1 MGRAS
6 ARPWHLR
13 ANFLAISGFGED
25 IAARRVTMFDSLSE
39 KLQSVFKNLRG
50 YGKLTE
56 KNVADA
62 LREVRL
68 ALLEADVNY
77 KVAKDFIEKTKQ
89 RALGQEV
96 LNSVTPGQQIIKIV
110 HDELVALMGGD
121 APAFAEASA
130 GQFPSGRDLPLGNWM
145 MVGLHGC
152 GKTTTCGKLAKLLAK
167 QGRKPLLVACDVYRP
182 AAIDQLET
190 LGNQVQVPVFAM
202 RGETDVVKIAKQ
214 AMTFAQAQDRNT
226 VIFDTAGRLHID
238 EELVQELV
246 RMKEVLTPQEILLV
260 ADSATGQEAVNI
272 AEHFDKALSITGIV
286 LTKLDGDARG
296 GAALSMR
303 AVTGKPIKFAGVG
316 EKLDDLEPFYA
327 ERMAGRI
334 LGMGDVV
341 SLVEKAQETFD
352 AEKAEEMQ
360 AKIADQSLN
369 LEDFLSQLQQ
379 LKKLGPLENLLGMLP
394 GMSKM
399 PDLSVGESQ
408 LKRIEAIIHS
418 MTPAERRAPEIL
430 NAGRRTRIARGS
442 GTSVAEVNDLLKQF
456 NAMKKMMKEMG
467 KMQKAMGRKGMLP
480 KMRLGR

>member
-1 MGRAS
+1 
-6 ARPWHLR
+6 
-13 ANFLAISGFGED
+13 
-25 IAARRVTMFDSLSE
+25 MFDSLSE

-77 KVAKDFIEKTKQ
+77 KVAKEFIERTKQ

-96 LNSVTPGQQIIKIV
+96 LTSVTPGQQIVKIV
-110 HDELVALMGGD
+110 HDELVALMGG
-121 APAFAEASA
+121 ESTQA
-130 GQFPSGRDLPLGNWM
+130 GTPVPPTKSGNWR

-167 QGRKPLLVACDVYRP
+167 QGRKPLLVACDVHRP

-190 LGNQVQVPVFAM
+190 LGKQLQIPVFSM
-202 RGETDVVKIAKQ
+202 RGETDVVKISRQ
-214 AMTFAQAQDRNT
+214 AAAFAQSQDRNV

-246 RMKEVLTPQEILLV
+246 RMKEALAPQEILLV
-260 ADSATGQEAVNI
+260 ADAATGQEAVNI
-272 AEHFDKALSITGIV
+272 AEHFNKALDITGIV

-327 ERMAGRI
+327 GRMAGRI

-341 SLVEKAQETFD
+341 GLVEKAQETFD
-352 AEKAEEMQ
+352 AKKAEELQ
-360 AKIADQSLN
+360 EKIADESLN

-408 LKRIEAIIHS
+408 LKRIEAIIQS
-418 MTPAERRAPEIL
+418 MTPLERRRPEIL

-442 GTSVAEVNDLLKQF
+442 GTKVAEVNDLLKQF
-456 NAMKKMMKEMG
+456 NAMKRMMKEMG
-467 KMQKAMGRKGMLP
+467 KMQKAMARKGVMP

>member
-1 MGRAS
+1 
-6 ARPWHLR
+6 
-13 ANFLAISGFGED
+13 
-25 IAARRVTMFDSLSE
+25 MFDSLSE

-77 KVAKDFIEKTKQ
+77 KVAKDFIERTKQ

-96 LNSVTPGQQIIKIV
+96 LTSVTPGQQIVKIV
-110 HDELVALMGGD
+110 HDELVMLMGGD
-121 APAFAEASA
+121 TDGVLGQRALPA
-130 GQFPSGRDLPLGNWM
+130 GNWM

-152 GKTTTCGKLAKLLAK
+152 GKTTTCGKLAKFLTK
-167 QGRKPLLVACDVYRP
+167 QGRKSLLVACDVHRP

-190 LGNQVQVPVFAM
+190 LGKQMQVPVFSM
-202 RGETDVVKIAKQ
+202 RGEADAVKISKQ
-214 AMTFAQAQDRNT
+214 AMAFAQSQDRSP

-238 EELVQELV
+238 EVLVQELI
-246 RMKEVLTPQEILLV
+246 RMKDALVPQEILLV
-260 ADSATGQEAVNI
+260 ADAATGQEAVNI

-316 EKLDDLEPFYA
+316 EKLDDLEPFHA

-341 SLVEKAQETFD
+341 GLVEKAQETFD
-352 AEKAEEMQ
+352 AKKTEELQ
-360 AKIADQSLN
+360 GKIANQSLN

-394 GMSKM
+394 GMGKM

-408 LKRIEAIIHS
+408 LKRIEAIIQS
-418 MTPAERRAPEIL
+418 MTPTERRRPEIL

-442 GTSVAEVNDLLKQF
+442 GTTVAEVNDVLKQF
-456 NAMKKMMKEMG
+456 NGMKRMMKEMG
-467 KMQKAMGRKGMLP
+467 KMQKTMARKGLIP
-480 KMRLGR
+480 NLKSGR

>member
-1 MGRAS
+1 
-6 ARPWHLR
+6 
-13 ANFLAISGFGED
+13 
-25 IAARRVTMFDSLSE
+25 MFESLSD
-39 KLQSVFKNLRG
+39 KLQGVFKNLRG
-50 YGKLTE
+50 FGKLTE

-77 KVAKDFIEKTKQ
+77 KVVKDFIERTKQ

-96 LNSVTPGQQIIKIV
+96 LTSITPGQQIIKIV
-110 HDELVALMGGD
+110 HDELVALMGGELPGT
-121 APAFAEASA
+121 AAAT
-130 GQFPSGRDLPLGNWM
+130 PSGNWM

-167 QGRKPLLVACDVYRP
+167 QGRKPLLVACDVHRP

-190 LGNQVQVPVFAM
+190 LGKQLGIPVFSL
-202 RGETDVVKIAKQ
+202 RGETDVVKISKQ
-214 AMTFAQAQDRNT
+214 ATAFAQAQNRDL

-238 EELVQELV
+238 EDLVQELV
-246 RMKEVLTPQEILLV
+246 QMRDTLTPQEILLV
-260 ADSATGQEAVNI
+260 ADAATGQEAVNI
-272 AEHFDKALSITGIV
+272 VEHFDKALNITGIV

-303 AVTGKPIKFAGVG
+303 AVTGKPIRFAGVG
-316 EKLDDLEPFYA
+316 EKLDDLEAFHA

-341 SLVEKAQETFD
+341 GLVEKAQDAFD
-352 AEKAEEMQ
+352 AKKAEELQ
-360 AKIADQSLN
+360 DKIASQSLN

-399 PDLSVGESQ
+399 PDLSGSESQ
-408 LKRIEAIIHS
+408 LKRVEAVIQS
-418 MTPAERRAPEIL
+418 MTPTERRRPEIL
-430 NAGRRTRIARGS
+430 NAGRRTRIATGS
-442 GTSVAEVNDLLKQF
+442 GTSVAEVNDVLKQF
-456 NAMKKMMKEMG
+456 NAMKKMMQEMG
-467 KMQKAMGRKGMLP
+467 KMQKAMTRKGGLP

>member
-1 MGRAS
+1 V
-6 ARPWHLR
+6 
-13 ANFLAISGFGED
+13 F
-25 IAARRVTMFDSLSE
+25 TTLSD

-77 KVAKDFIEKTKQ
+77 KVAKDFIERTKQ

-96 LNSVTPGQQIIKIV
+96 LASITPGQQIVKIV
-110 HDELVALMGGD
+110 HDELVALMGGTGESPLAGGP
-121 APAFAEASA
+121 APTA
-130 GQFPSGRDLPLGNWM
+130 GNWM
-145 MVGLHGC
+145 MCGLHGC
-152 GKTTTCGKLAKLLAK
+152 GKTTTCGKLAKWAAK

-182 AAIDQLET
+182 AAVDQLET
-190 LGNQVQVPVFAM
+190 LGQQLNLPVFAE
-202 RGETDVVKIAKQ
+202 RGEKDVLVIARR
-214 AMTFAQAQDRNT
+214 ALEFAKTNQRDL

-246 RMKEVLTPQEILLV
+246 HLRDLVQPKEILLV
-260 ADSATGQEAVNI
+260 ADAATGQEAVNI
-272 AEHFDKALSITGIV
+272 AEHFDKALNITGIV

-303 AVTGKPIKFAGVG
+303 AVTGKPIRFAGVG
-316 EKLDDLEPFYA
+316 EKLDDWETFYA

-341 SLVEKAQETFD
+341 GLVEKAQEVFD
-352 AEKAEEMQ
+352 ADKAAALQE
-360 AKIADQSLN
+360 KIADQSLN

-394 GMSKM
+394 GMGKM
-399 PDLSVGESQ
+399 PDLSAGEGEM
-408 LKRIEAIIHS
+408 KRVEAIIHS
-418 MTPAERRAPEIL
+418 MTPQERRQPEIL
-430 NAGRRTRIARGS
+430 NASRRTRIAKGS
-442 GTSVAEVNDLLKQF
+442 GTQVADVNGLLKQF
-456 NAMKKMMKEMG
+456 GMMKKMMKDMG
-467 KMQKAMGRKGMLP
+467 KMQKTMARKGLLAKAP
-480 KMRLGR
+480 KGFGASPFGR

>member
-1 MGRAS
+1 
-6 ARPWHLR
+6 
-13 ANFLAISGFGED
+13 
-25 IAARRVTMFDSLSE
+25 MFDSLSE

-77 KVAKDFIEKTKQ
+77 KVAKDFIERTKQ

-96 LNSVTPGQQIIKIV
+96 LTSVTPGQQIVKIV
-110 HDELVALMGGD
+110 HDELVMLMGGETGG
-121 APAFAEASA
+121 AL
-130 GQFPSGRDLPLGNWM
+130 GQRALPTAAGNWM
-145 MVGLHGC
+145 MIGLHGC
-152 GKTTTCGKLAKLLAK
+152 GKTTTCGKLARLLTK
-167 QGRKPLLVACDVYRP
+167 QGRKPLLVACDVHRP

-190 LGNQVQVPVFAM
+190 LGKQVQVPVFSM
-202 RGETDVVKIAKQ
+202 RGETDVVKISKQ
-214 AMTFAQAQDRNT
+214 AMTFAQAQDRN
-226 VIFDTAGRLHID
+226 VVVFDTAGRLHID

-246 RMKEVLTPQEILLV
+246 DMKAALAPQEILLV
-260 ADSATGQEAVNI
+260 ADAATGQEAVNI
-272 AEHFDKALSITGIV
+272 AAHFDKALSITGLV

-303 AVTGKPIKFAGVG
+303 AVTGKPIKYAGVG
-316 EKLDDLEPFYA
+316 EKLDDLEPFHA

-341 SLVEKAQETFD
+341 GLVERAQETFD
-352 AEKAEEMQ
+352 AKKSEELQ
-360 AKIADQSLN
+360 EKIADQSLN

-394 GMSKM
+394 GMGKM

-408 LKRIEAIIHS
+408 LKRIEAIIQS
-418 MTPAERRAPEIL
+418 MTPTERRRPEIL

-442 GTSVAEVNDLLKQF
+442 GTTVAEVNDVLKQF
-456 NAMKKMMKEMG
+456 NGMKRMMKEMG
-467 KMQKAMGRKGMLP
+467 KMQKTMARKGLMP
-480 KMRLGR
+480 KMKSGR

>member
-1 MGRAS
+1 
-6 ARPWHLR
+6 
-13 ANFLAISGFGED
+13 
-25 IAARRVTMFDSLSE
+25 MFDSLSE

-77 KVAKDFIEKTKQ
+77 KVAKDFIERTKQ

-96 LNSVTPGQQIIKIV
+96 LTSVTPGQQIVKIV
-110 HDELVALMGGD
+110 HDELVMLMGGD
-121 APAFAEASA
+121 TDGVLGQRALPA
-130 GQFPSGRDLPLGNWM
+130 GNWM

-152 GKTTTCGKLAKLLAK
+152 GKTTTCGKLAKFLTK
-167 QGRKPLLVACDVYRP
+167 QGRKSLLVACDVHRP

-190 LGNQVQVPVFAM
+190 LGKQMQVPVFSM
-202 RGETDVVKIAKQ
+202 RGEADAVKISKQ
-214 AMTFAQAQDRNT
+214 AMAFAQSQDRSP

-238 EELVQELV
+238 EELVQELI
-246 RMKEVLTPQEILLV
+246 RMKDALVPQEILLV
-260 ADSATGQEAVNI
+260 ADAATGQEAVNI

-316 EKLDDLEPFYA
+316 EKLDDLEPFHA

-341 SLVEKAQETFD
+341 GLVEKAQETFD
-352 AEKAEEMQ
+352 AKKTEELQ
-360 AKIADQSLN
+360 GKIANQSLN

-394 GMSKM
+394 GMGKM

-408 LKRIEAIIHS
+408 LKRIEAIIQS
-418 MTPAERRAPEIL
+418 MTPTERRRPEIL

-442 GTSVAEVNDLLKQF
+442 GTTVAEVNDVLKQF
-456 NAMKKMMKEMG
+456 NGMKRMMKEMG
-467 KMQKAMGRKGMLP
+467 KMQKTMARKGLMPNL
-480 KMRLGR
+480 KSGR

>member
-1 MGRAS
+1 
-6 ARPWHLR
+6 
-13 ANFLAISGFGED
+13 
-25 IAARRVTMFDSLSE
+25 MFDSLSE

-62 LREVRL
+62 LREVRV

-77 KVAKDFIEKTKQ
+77 KVAKDFIERTKQ

-110 HDELVALMGGD
+110 HDELVGLMGGTESD
-121 APAFAEASA
+121 GAPGGRALATA
-130 GQFPSGRDLPLGNWM
+130 GRPPGTAATTPSGNWM

-190 LGNQVQVPVFAM
+190 LGQQVGVPVFAM

-214 AMTFAQAQDRNT
+214 ATSFAQSQDRN
-226 VIFDTAGRLHID
+226 VIIFDTAGRLHID

-246 RMKEVLTPQEILLV
+246 RMKEVLAPQEILLV
-260 ADSATGQEAVNI
+260 ADAATGQEAVNI
-272 AEHFDKALSITGIV
+272 AEHFDKALSITGLV

-316 EKLDDLEPFYA
+316 EKLDDLEAFQA

-341 SLVEKAQETFD
+341 GLVEKAQDAFD
-352 AEKAEEMQ
+352 AKNAEEMQ

-394 GMSKM
+394 GMGKM

-408 LKRIEAIIHS
+408 LKRVEAIIQS
-418 MTPAERRAPEIL
+418 MTPMERRRPEIL
-430 NAGRRTRIARGS
+430 NAGRRTRIACGS
-442 GTSVAEVNDLLKQF
+442 GTSVAEVNDVLKQF

-467 KMQKAMGRKGMLP
+467 KMQKAMTRKGVMPNL
-480 KMRLGR
+480 RLGR

>member
-1 MGRAS
+1 
-6 ARPWHLR
+6 
-13 ANFLAISGFGED
+13 
-25 IAARRVTMFDSLSE
+25 MFDSLSE

-77 KVAKDFIEKTKQ
+77 KVAKDFIERTKQ

-96 LNSVTPGQQIIKIV
+96 LTSVTPGQQIVKIV
-110 HDELVALMGGD
+110 HDELVMLMGGD
-121 APAFAEASA
+121 TDGVL
-130 GQFPSGRDLPLGNWM
+130 GQRALPTGNWM

-152 GKTTTCGKLAKLLAK
+152 GKTTTCGKLAKFLTK
-167 QGRKPLLVACDVYRP
+167 QGRKPLLVACDVHRP

-190 LGNQVQVPVFAM
+190 LGKQVQAPVFSM
-202 RGETDVVKIAKQ
+202 RGETDVVKISKQ
-214 AMTFAQAQDRNT
+214 ATAFAQSQDRSP

-238 EELVQELV
+238 KELVQELI
-246 RMKEVLTPQEILLV
+246 RMKDALVPQEILLV
-260 ADSATGQEAVNI
+260 ADAATGQEAVNI

-316 EKLDDLEPFYA
+316 EKLDDLEPFHP

-352 AEKAEEMQ
+352 AKKTEELQ
-360 AKIADQSLN
+360 EKIANQSLN

-394 GMSKM
+394 GMGKM

-408 LKRIEAIIHS
+408 LKRIEAIIQS
-418 MTPAERRAPEIL
+418 MTPTERRRPEIL

-442 GTSVAEVNDLLKQF
+442 GTTVAEVNDVLKQF
-456 NAMKKMMKEMG
+456 NGMKRMMKEMG
-467 KMQKAMGRKGMLP
+467 KMQKTIARKGLMPNL
-480 KMRLGR
+480 KLGR

>member
-1 MGRAS
+1 
-6 ARPWHLR
+6 
-13 ANFLAISGFGED
+13 
-25 IAARRVTMFDSLSE
+25 MFDSLSQ

-50 YGKLTE
+50 YGKLSE

-77 KVAKDFIEKTKQ
+77 KVAKDFIERTKQ

-96 LNSVTPGQQIIKIV
+96 LSSITPGQQIIKIV
-110 HDELVALMGGD
+110 HDELVMLMGGEED
-121 APAFAEASA
+121 GAL
-130 GQFPSGRDLPLGNWM
+130 GQRALPTAAGNWM

-182 AAIDQLET
+182 AAIDQLEM
-190 LGNQVQVPVFAM
+190 LGQQLQIPVFSV
-202 RGETDVVKIAKQ
+202 RGETDVVKIARQ
-214 AMTFAQAQDRNT
+214 ATALAQSQDRNV

-246 RMKEVLTPQEILLV
+246 RMKEVLAPQEILLV
-260 ADSATGQEAVNI
+260 ADAATGQEAVNI

-316 EKLDDLEPFYA
+316 EKLDDLEAFYA

-341 SLVEKAQETFD
+341 SLVEKAQDAFD
-352 AEKAEEMQ
+352 AKNAEEMQ

-394 GMSKM
+394 GMSNM
-399 PDLSVGESQ
+399 PDLSAGEPQ
-408 LKRIEAIIHS
+408 LKRVEAIIQS
-418 MTPAERRAPEIL
+418 MTPVERRRPEIL
-430 NAGRRTRIARGS
+430 NAGRRARIARGS
-442 GTSVAEVNDLLKQF
+442 GTKVAEVNDVLKQF

-467 KMQKAMGRKGMLP
+467 KMQKAMSRKGVMP
-480 KMRLGR
+480 KMPFGR

>member
-1 MGRAS
+1 
-6 ARPWHLR
+6 
-13 ANFLAISGFGED
+13 
-25 IAARRVTMFDSLSE
+25 MFDSLSE

-50 YGKLTE
+50 YGKLTD

-77 KVAKDFIEKTKQ
+77 KVAKDFIERTKQ

-96 LNSVTPGQQIIKIV
+96 LTSVTPGQQIVKIV
-110 HDELVALMGGD
+110 YDELVALMGETTATGTV
-121 APAFAEASA
+121 A
-130 GQFPSGRDLPLGNWM
+130 LPTGNWM

-167 QGRKPLLVACDVYRP
+167 KGRKPLLVACDVNRP

-190 LGNQVQVPVFAM
+190 LGKQLQLPVFAM

-214 AMTFAQAQDRNT
+214 ATTFAQSQDRNL

-246 RMKEVLTPQEILLV
+246 RMKEALAPQEILLV
-260 ADSATGQEAVNI
+260 ADAATGQEAVNI
-272 AEHFDKALSITGIV
+272 AEHFDKALNITGIV

-341 SLVEKAQETFD
+341 GLVEKAQEAFD
-352 AEKAEEMQ
+352 AKKAEDLQ
-360 AKIADQSLN
+360 GKIADQSLN
-369 LEDFLSQLQQ
+369 LEDFLAQLQQ
-379 LKKLGPLENLLGMLP
+379 LKRLGPLENLLGMLP
-394 GMSKM
+394 GMGKM

-418 MTPAERRAPEIL
+418 MTPMERRRPEIL

-456 NAMKKMMKEMG
+456 NGMKKMMKEMG
-467 KMQKAMGRKGMLP
+467 KMQKAMSRKGLLP
-480 KMRLGR
+480 NMKLGR

>member
-1 MGRAS
+1 
-6 ARPWHLR
+6 
-13 ANFLAISGFGED
+13 
-25 IAARRVTMFDSLSE
+25 MFDSLSE
-39 KLQSVFKNLRG
+39 KLQAVFKNLRG

-62 LREVRL
+62 LREVRV

-77 KVAKDFIEKTKQ
+77 KVAKDFIERTKQ

-96 LNSVTPGQQIIKIV
+96 LTSVTPGQQIIKIV
-110 HDELVALMGGD
+110 HDELVALMGGN

-130 GQFPSGRDLPLGNWM
+130 RQFPSGRDLPQGNWM

-167 QGRKPLLVACDVYRP
+167 QGRKPLLVACDVHRP

-190 LGNQVQVPVFAM
+190 LGKQVQIPVFSV

-214 AMTFAQAQDRNT
+214 AMSFAQSQDRNT

-238 EELVQELV
+238 QELVQELV
-246 RMKEVLTPQEILLV
+246 RMKEVLAPQEILLV

-272 AEHFDKALSITGIV
+272 AEHFDRALTITGIV

-303 AVTGKPIKFAGVG
+303 AVTGKQIKFAGVG

-352 AEKAEEMQ
+352 AEKADEMQ

-369 LEDFLSQLQQ
+369 LEDFLAQLQQ

-408 LKRIEAIIHS
+408 LKRLEAIIQS
-418 MTPAERRAPEIL
+418 MTPMERRRPEIL

-442 GTSVAEVNDLLKQF
+442 GTNVAEINDLLKQF

>member
-1 MGRAS
+1 
-6 ARPWHLR
+6 
-13 ANFLAISGFGED
+13 
-25 IAARRVTMFDSLSE
+25 MFDSLSE
-39 KLQSVFKNLRG
+39 KLQAVFKNLRG

-110 HDELVALMGGD
+110 HDELVALMGED
-121 APAFAEASA
+121 ERQSA
-130 GQFPSGRDLPLGNWM
+130 DKSAHSKAGNWM

-190 LGNQVQVPVFAM
+190 LGKQVQIPVFSV
-202 RGETDVVKIAKQ
+202 RGETDVVKISKQ
-214 AMTFAQAQDRNT
+214 AMSFAQSQERDL

-238 EELVQELV
+238 QELVQELV
-246 RMKEVLTPQEILLV
+246 HMKEALAPQEILLV
-260 ADSATGQEAVNI
+260 ADAATGQEAVNI
-272 AEHFDKALSITGIV
+272 AEHFDKALTITGIV

-341 SLVEKAQETFD
+341 GLVEKAQETFD

-360 AKIADQSLN
+360 ARIADQSLN

-394 GMSKM
+394 GMGKM

-408 LKRIEAIIHS
+408 LKRIEAIIQS
-418 MTPAERRAPEIL
+418 MTPMERRRPEIL

-442 GTSVAEVNDLLKQF
+442 GTSVAEINDLLKQF

-467 KMQKAMGRKGMLP
+467 KMQKAMARKGVLP